1 MDFYELLAALILVAP
16 LSITVI
22 VLIIS
27 FASTGVKDL
36 LSLIEERKEAPNV
49 PLPTEIYSASE
60 IGRYIEE
67 LKKLKNL

>member
-36 LSLIEERKEAPNV
+36 LSLIEERKEVPNV
-49 PLPTEIYSASE
+49 PLPTEIYSAPE